1 MRSQEGNPAANGDEK
16 TPRDQNGSSQNLE
29 ATENYLTP
37 GGSGS
42 LAEVKVLE
50 AKINKLRDQSRK
62 SHAKRMQAGD
72 VTVREGLIFLDMMTN
87 MEKIG
92 DYCYNVCSALHD

>member
-1 MRSQEGNPAANGDEK
+1 MMESVTAFL
-16 TPRDQNGSSQNLE
+16 S
-29 ATENYLTP
+29 ATEDCLGS
-37 GGSGS
+37 GGSDS
-42 LAEVKVLE
+42 LADVKVLE

-72 VTVREGLIFLDMMTN
+72 VNVREGLIFLDMMTN

-92 DYCYNVCSALHD
+92 DYCYNVCSALHDQ